1 MAIKDIFAEVD
12 ELKGGIENLSVA
24 DLKRE
29 MAADD
34 RLLLV
39 DLREVQET
47 VDLGS
52 IPGATHVPRGML
64 EFWASPASPYF
75 RDYFEEDRRTVVFCA
90 GGGRSVYATLALKDM
105 GFSNVAHL
113 EPGFK
118 GWQEAGEPVEDV
130 AKTSRWV
137 RRPKPDA

>member
-1 MAIKDIFAEVD
+1 VAIKDIFAEVD